1 MPRGPEQRGP
11 DWVRSMLAALLL
23 GVGVRVGQGAAQPV
37 APQPG
42 GPASALPADPA
53 GRASSPDSLAPGAG
67 ASAAPLDAVLA
78 GIVASWLAADAGTLV
93 QAAGAGPV
101 SLGLSGGAVGL
112 YERGRCRLI
121 LERLFQSTVTQ
132 EFRFTNRRQAGGPSA
147 VALADWSYRPRGDG
161 SVRNDRV
168 LVVLELDAGRWTIA
182 EIQIVQ

>member
-1 MPRGPEQRGP
+1 
-11 DWVRSMLAALLL
+11 MLAAFLL
-23 GVGVRVGQGAAQPV
+23 GAAVPIGQAAAQP
-37 APQPG
+37 APPPG
-42 GPASALPADPA
+42 GAASATADPA
-53 GRASSPDSLAPGAG
+53 GRASSPDSLAARAG
-67 ASAAPLDAVLA
+67 ASGAELDAVLE
-78 GIVASWLAADAGTLV
+78 GIAASWLAADAGALL

-101 SLGLSGGAVGL
+101 SLGLLGGAVGL

-132 EFRFTNRRQAGGPSA
+132 EFRFTNRRQAGGRSA

-168 LVVLELDAGRWTIA
+168 LVVLDLDAGRWTIA